1 MCFILGLILITS
13 VKLHVIKVRVG
24 RKIVTEESSFGFER
38 NIFIR
43 KKSSQAPRSN
53 VHKHLYNDQVII
65 LHIIV
70 S

>member
-24 RKIVTEESSFGFER
+24 RKIVTESSFGFER

-53 VHKHLYNDQVII
+53 VHKHLYNAQVII